1 MHINARISIS
11 RNSDDMV
18 NVTLIDDASNIQ
30 FVDMSLSMVDY
41 AKLITGLSHVEI
53 TGEVRGLEY
62 VGKLRVREPRRV
74 VCPLDTYDKSV
85 LREWLLTTQNEEG
98 WPIDAYLGSQSSITS
113 HEGQRVLNYAVYK
126 YVEQV
131 QP

>member
-11 RNSDDMV
+11 RCSNDTIT
-18 NVTLIDDASNIQ
+18 VTLTDDASNIQ
-30 FVDMSLSMVDY
+30 FVDMSMSMIDY
-41 AKLITGLSHVEI
+41 ANLITGLSHVRI
-53 TGEVRGLEY
+53 TGEVRGLEH

-74 VCPLDTYDKSV
+74 VCPLDTYDQST
-85 LREWLLTTQNEEG
+85 LREWLVTTQAEEG
-98 WPIDAYLGSQSSITS
+98 WTIDAYLGSQSSITS